1 MNFIIR
7 LSGPARRHFLPF
19 LFVLPRSSTW
29 FGVPSTRLCGSH
41 PIDLPLL
48 LVDLRM
54 SSIVRDECV
63 EDGQRCILLK
73 KLLSLF
79 FCLSATF
86 PAEKKGAGPTLFFVC
101 VFRNSPVSKVF
112 LCALCCVVVVLKL
125 PSIESGSALVWCS
138 QKPTKVKVELV
149 LVLKFIC
156 YRLAFDTS

>member
-1 MNFIIR
+1 MHEAVSVLQLMNFIIR

-73 KLLSLF
+73 KIVVFVLLSICDF
-79 FCLSATF
+79 PSGKKRGGANAVFC
-86 PAEKKGAGPTLFFVC
+86 VC
-101 VFRNSPVSKVF
+101 VPKLSSLKGFSLRAL
-112 LCALCCVVVVLKL
+112 LCGGCFETSFDRIRVCFSLLFAKTYK
-125 PSIESGSALVWCS
+125 SES
-138 QKPTKVKVELV
+138 
-149 LVLKFIC
+149 
-156 YRLAFDTS
+156 RTSFST